1 MLEDTM
7 ERHELEQWLCAW
19 GGSPT
24 SPAAVGGALGLPT
37 TALSDTTFVR
47 AASRVRSLRFIL
59 ALLQDAFA
67 DDADMRRW
75 LETPR
80 AELSGCSPTSAL
92 STGQCELVEALAV
105 QTWNDVACL
114 AAV

>member
-1 MLEDTM
+1 M
-7 ERHELEQWLCAW
+7 ERHELEQWLCGW
-19 GGSPT
+19 GGSPI

-80 AELSGCSPTSAL
+80 SELSGCSPTSAL
-92 STGQCELVEALAV
+92 LNGQYELVEALAV

>member
-1 MLEDTM
+1 M
-7 ERHELEQWLCAW
+7 ERHELEQWLCGWAA
-19 GGSPT
+19 
-24 SPAAVGGALGLPT
+24 SPASPASVGGALGLPT

-92 STGQCELVEALAV
+92 CNGQSELVEALAV

>member
-1 MLEDTM
+1 MLEDIM
-7 ERHELEQWLCAW
+7 ERHELEQWLCGS
-19 GGSPT
+19 GGSPIP
-24 SPAAVGGALGLPT
+24 PAAIGGALGLPT

-47 AASRVRSLRFIL
+47 VASRVRSLRFIL

-67 DDADMRRW
+67 DDAHMRRW

-80 AELSGCSPTSAL
+80 AELSGCSATSAL
-92 STGQCELVEALAV
+92 AKGQCELVEALAV

-114 AAV
+114 AGV